1 MTSYNVDEPIYALA
15 TAYAP
20 SALAVI
26 RLSGRNTI
34 EMLSHAF
41 SSPSRLKKAASKTL
55 VHGYI
60 LDEGDV
66 RIDEVVLAV
75 YREGSGYTGEEA
87 VEISCHGSLVVLR
100 RVLRRLFT
108 RLEQLGF
115 KRAEKGEFTFRAFM
129 HGRMDLTQA
138 EAVEEIIHSKSEISQ
153 EKALDRLSGKLR
165 DSLAAVKTRLVDIL
179 ASLEVQLDYAEDE
192 IIDEWVFPEAE
203 VSSIISSLKA
213 LSSTYGASRI
223 YREGAKVVLAGAAN
237 AGKSSLFNLL
247 VKEDRAIVSPV
258 PGTTRDFIETWID
271 LDGIPVRLFDTAGLR
286 SSDDMVESE
295 GIRRSE
301 ALMDDADLIIYL
313 VDPDDALLPE
323 NIDSDRTLVVY
334 SKRDKRRMADDL
346 SISSVTG
353 EGVSELIDEVKER
366 LMGLSPQEEGG
377 LSIDSERQYSYLL
390 SCIDALESA
399 ERSKDAPVD
408 IMAMFFQSALES
420 LGYITGEVTT
430 EDLLDT
436 LFSKFCLGK

>member
-1 MTSYNVDEPIYALA
+1 MTSYNVDEPIYAPA

-75 YREGSGYTGEEA
+75 YREGSGYTGEDA
-87 VEISCHGSLVVLR
+87 AEISCHGSLVVLR
-100 RVLRRLFT
+100 RLFS

-138 EAVEEIIHSKSEISQ
+138 EAVEEIIRSKSEISQ

-165 DSLAAVKTRLVDIL
+165 DSLTDIKTRLVDIL

-286 SSDDMVESE
+286 SSDDVVESE

-323 NIDSDRTLVVY
+323 DIDSDRTLVVY

-353 EGVSELIDEVKER
+353 EGVSELIGQVKER

-399 ERSKDAPVD
+399 ERCKDAPVD

>member
-87 VEISCHGSLVVLR
+87 AEISCHGSLV
-100 RVLRRLFT
+100 VLRRLFT

-138 EAVEEIIHSKSEISQ
+138 EAVEEIIRSKSEVSQ

-165 DSLAAVKTRLVDIL
+165 DSLAAIKTRLVDIL

-286 SSDDMVESE
+286 SSDDVVESE

-323 NIDSDRTLVVY
+323 DIDSDRTLVVY

>member
-1 MTSYNVDEPIYALA
+1 MTSYNVDEPIYAPA

-26 RLSGRNTI
+26 RLSGKNTI
-34 EMLSHAF
+34 EMLSQAF
-41 SSPSRLKKAASKTL
+41 SSPSRLNKAASKTL

-60 LDEGDV
+60 LDEENV

-87 VEISCHGSLVVLR
+87 VEISCHGSLV
-100 RVLRRLFT
+100 VLRRLFT

-271 LDGIPVRLFDTAGLR
+271 LGGIPVRLFDTAGLR

-323 NIDSDRTLVVY
+323 NIDSARTLVVY

>member
-1 MTSYNVDEPIYALA
+1 MTSYNVDEPIYAPA

-26 RLSGRNTI
+26 RLSGKNTI
-34 EMLSHAF
+34 EMLSQAF
-41 SSPSRLKKAASKTL
+41 SSPSRLNKAASKTL

-60 LDEGDV
+60 LDEENV

-87 VEISCHGSLVVLR
+87 VEISCHGSLV
-100 RVLRRLFT
+100 VLRRLFT

-192 IIDEWVFPEAE
+192 IIDEWVFPKAE

-258 PGTTRDFIETWID
+258 PGTTRDFIENWID
-271 LDGIPVRLFDTAGLR
+271 LGGIPVRLFDTAGLR

-353 EGVSELIDEVKER
+353 EGVSDLIDEVKER

>member
-1 MTSYNVDEPIYALA
+1 MTSYNVDEPIYAPA

-26 RLSGRNTI
+26 RLSGKNTI
-34 EMLSHAF
+34 EMLSQAF
-41 SSPSRLKKAASKTL
+41 SSPSRLNKAASKTL

-60 LDEGDV
+60 LDEENV

-87 VEISCHGSLVVLR
+87 VEISCHGSLVVLK
-100 RVLRRLFT
+100 RLFT

-165 DSLAAVKTRLVDIL
+165 DSLAGIKTRLVDIL

-271 LDGIPVRLFDTAGLR
+271 LGGIPVRLFDTAGLR

-323 NIDSDRTLVVY
+323 DIDSERTLVVY

-353 EGVSELIDEVKER
+353 EGVSELIGQVKER

-399 ERSKDAPVD
+399 ERCKDAPVD

-430 EDLLDT
+430 EDLLDPAQ
-436 LFSKFCLGK
+436 LPVRVFPPCL

>member
-20 SALAVI
+20 
-26 RLSGRNTI
+26 LSGKNTI
-34 EMLSHAF
+34 EMLSQAF
-41 SSPSRLKKAASKTL
+41 SSPSRLNKAASKTL

-60 LDEGDV
+60 MDEVNV

-87 VEISCHGSLVVLR
+87 VEISCHGSLV
-100 RVLRRLFT
+100 VLRRLFT

-165 DSLAAVKTRLVDIL
+165 DSLAGIKTRLVDIL

-323 NIDSDRTLVVY
+323 DIDSERTLVVY

>member
-1 MTSYNVDEPIYALA
+1 MTSYNVDEPIYAPA

-26 RLSGRNTI
+26 RLSGKNTI
-34 EMLSHAF
+34 EMLSQAF
-41 SSPSRLKKAASKTL
+41 SSPSRLNKAAGKTL

-60 LDEGDV
+60 LDEVNV

-87 VEISCHGSLVVLR
+87 VEISCHGSLV
-100 RVLRRLFT
+100 VLRRLFT

-237 AGKSSLFNLL
+237 AGTIRVLRAMLKGVRNTILL
-247 VKEDRAIVSPV
+247 DKQGRPHR
-258 PGTTRDFIETWID
+258 P
-271 LDGIPVRLFDTAGLR
+271 
-286 SSDDMVESE
+286 
-295 GIRRSE
+295 
-301 ALMDDADLIIYL
+301 
-313 VDPDDALLPE
+313 LLH
-323 NIDSDRTLVVY
+323 V
-334 SKRDKRRMADDL
+334 
-346 SISSVTG
+346 
-353 EGVSELIDEVKER
+353 
-366 LMGLSPQEEGG
+366 EEGG
-377 LSIDSERQYSYLL
+377 EKNLRARPRLAAGLGALPRRANRIAGTGAGRVGGKTAGVRLPLPLHRKPLRAGALRPGAFHHGQDSPRRRGQNAALRPPSPVAAPRPGRPEPLERHQQTDPDRKAAPLL
-390 SCIDALESA
+390 RRLP
-399 ERSKDAPVD
+399 RRP
-408 IMAMFFQSALES
+408 
-420 LGYITGEVTT
+420 
-430 EDLLDT
+430 
-436 LFSKFCLGK
+436 

>member
-87 VEISCHGSLVVLR
+87 AEISCHGSLVVLR
-100 RVLRRLFT
+100 RLFS

-138 EAVEEIIHSKSEISQ
+138 EAVEEIIRSKSEKSQ

-165 DSLAAVKTRLVDIL
+165 DSLTDIKTRLVDIL

-286 SSDDMVESE
+286 SSDDVVESE
-295 GIRRSE
+295 GIKRSE

-323 NIDSDRTLVVY
+323 DIDRERTLVVY

>member
-1 MTSYNVDEPIYALA
+1 MTSYNVDEPIYAPA

-26 RLSGRNTI
+26 RLSGKNTI
-34 EMLSHAF
+34 EMLSQAF
-41 SSPSRLKKAASKTL
+41 SSPSRLNKAAGKTL

-60 LDEGDV
+60 LDEVNV

-87 VEISCHGSLVVLR
+87 VEISCHGSLV
-100 RVLRRLFT
+100 VLRRLFT

-192 IIDEWVFPEAE
+192 IIDEWVFPKAE

-258 PGTTRDFIETWID
+258 PGTTRDFIENWID
-271 LDGIPVRLFDTAGLR
+271 LGGVPVRLFDTAGLR

-353 EGVSELIDEVKER
+353 EGVSDLIDEVKER

>member
-1 MTSYNVDEPIYALA
+1 MTSYNVDEPIYAPA

-26 RLSGRNTI
+26 RLSGKNTI
-34 EMLSHAF
+34 EMLSQAF
-41 SSPSRLKKAASKTL
+41 SSPSRLNKAASKTL

-60 LDEGDV
+60 LDEENV

-87 VEISCHGSLVVLR
+87 VEISCHGSLVVLK
-100 RVLRRLFT
+100 RLFT

-271 LDGIPVRLFDTAGLR
+271 LGGIPVRLFDTAGLR

-323 NIDSDRTLVVY
+323 DIDSERTLVVY

-353 EGVSELIDEVKER
+353 EGVSELIGQVKER

-399 ERSKDAPVD
+399 ERCKDAPVD

>member
-1 MTSYNVDEPIYALA
+1 MTSYNVDEPIYAPA

-26 RLSGRNTI
+26 RLSGKNTI
-34 EMLSHAF
+34 EMLSQAF

-60 LDEGDV
+60 LDEENV

-87 VEISCHGSLVVLR
+87 VEISCHGSLV
-100 RVLRRLFT
+100 VLRRLFT

>member
-1 MTSYNVDEPIYALA
+1 MTSYNVDEPIYAPA

-26 RLSGRNTI
+26 RLSGNNTI
-34 EMLSHAF
+34 EMLSQAF
-41 SSPSRLKKAASKTL
+41 SSPSRLNKAAGKTL

-60 LDEGDV
+60 LDEENV

-87 VEISCHGSLVVLR
+87 VEISCHGSLVVLK
-100 RVLRRLFT
+100 RLFS

-192 IIDEWVFPEAE
+192 IIDDWVFPEAE

>member
-1 MTSYNVDEPIYALA
+1 MTSYNVDEPIYAPA

-26 RLSGRNTI
+26 RLSGNNTI
-34 EMLSHAF
+34 EMLSQAF
-41 SSPSRLKKAASKTL
+41 SSPSRLNKAASKTL

-60 LDEGDV
+60 LDDENV

-87 VEISCHGSLVVLR
+87 VEISCHGSLV
-100 RVLRRLFT
+100 VLRRLFT

-165 DSLAAVKTRLVDIL
+165 DSLAVVKTRLVDIL

-271 LDGIPVRLFDTAGLR
+271 LGGIPVRLFDTAGLR

>member
-1 MTSYNVDEPIYALA
+1 MTSYNVDEPIYAPA

-26 RLSGRNTI
+26 RLSGKNTI
-34 EMLSHAF
+34 EMLSQAF
-41 SSPSRLKKAASKTL
+41 SSPSRLNKAAGKTL

-60 LDEGDV
+60 LDDENV

-87 VEISCHGSLVVLR
+87 VEISCHGSLV
-100 RVLRRLFT
+100 VLRRLFT

-165 DSLAAVKTRLVDIL
+165 DSLAGIKTRLVDIL

-192 IIDEWVFPEAE
+192 IIDEWMFPEAE

-313 VDPDDALLPE
+313 VDPDDVLLPE

-353 EGVSELIDEVKER
+353 EGVSELIGEVKER

>member
-1 MTSYNVDEPIYALA
+1 MTSYNVDEPIYAPA

-26 RLSGRNTI
+26 RLSGNNTI
-34 EMLSHAF
+34 EMLSQAF
-41 SSPSRLKKAASKTL
+41 SSPSRLNKAAGKTL

-60 LDEGDV
+60 LDEENV

-87 VEISCHGSLVVLR
+87 VEISCHGSLVVLK
-100 RVLRRLFT
+100 RLFS

-408 IMAMFFQSALES
+408 IMAMFFQSALEN

>member
-1 MTSYNVDEPIYALA
+1 MTSYNVDEPIYAPA

-26 RLSGRNTI
+26 RLSGKNTI
-34 EMLSHAF
+34 EMLSQAF
-41 SSPSRLKKAASKTL
+41 SSPSRLNKAAGKTL

-60 LDEGDV
+60 LDEENV

-87 VEISCHGSLVVLR
+87 VEISCHGSLV
-100 RVLRRLFT
+100 VLRRLFT

-353 EGVSELIDEVKER
+353 EGVSELIDEVKEL

>member
-1 MTSYNVDEPIYALA
+1 MTSYNVDEPIYAPA

-26 RLSGRNTI
+26 RLSGKNTI
-34 EMLSHAF
+34 EMLSQAF
-41 SSPSRLKKAASKTL
+41 SSPSRLNKAASKTL

-60 LDEGDV
+60 LDEENV

-87 VEISCHGSLVVLR
+87 VEISCHGSLV
-100 RVLRRLFT
+100 VLRRLFT

-271 LDGIPVRLFDTAGLR
+271 LGGIPVRLFDTAGLR

-313 VDPDDALLPE
+313 VDPDDGLLPE

>member
-1 MTSYNVDEPIYALA
+1 MTSYNVDEPIYAPA

-26 RLSGRNTI
+26 RLSGKNTI
-34 EMLSHAF
+34 EMLSQAF
-41 SSPSRLKKAASKTL
+41 SSPSRLNKAASKTL

-60 LDEGDV
+60 LDEENV

-100 RVLRRLFT
+100 RLFT
-108 RLEQLGF
+108 RLEQLGL

-408 IMAMFFQSALES
+408 IMAMFFQSALEN

>member
-100 RVLRRLFT
+100 RLFT

-192 IIDEWVFPEAE
+192 IIDEWEFPEAE

>member
-1 MTSYNVDEPIYALA
+1 MTSYNVDEPIYAPA

-26 RLSGRNTI
+26 RLSGKNTI
-34 EMLSHAF
+34 EMLSQAF
-41 SSPSRLKKAASKTL
+41 SSPSRLNKAASKTL

-60 LDEGDV
+60 LDEENV

-87 VEISCHGSLVVLR
+87 VEISCHGSLV
-100 RVLRRLFT
+100 VLRRLFT

-192 IIDEWVFPEAE
+192 IFDEWVFPEAE

-271 LDGIPVRLFDTAGLR
+271 LGGIPVRLFDTAGLR

-353 EGVSELIDEVKER
+353 EGVSELIGEVKER

-408 IMAMFFQSALES
+408 IMAMFFQSALEN

>member
-41 SSPSRLKKAASKTL
+41 SSSSRLKKAASKTL

-87 VEISCHGSLVVLR
+87 AEISCHGSLVVLR
-100 RVLRRLFT
+100 RLFS

-138 EAVEEIIHSKSEISQ
+138 EAVEEIIRSKSEKSQ

-165 DSLAAVKTRLVDIL
+165 DSLTDIKTRLVDIL

-271 LDGIPVRLFDTAGLR
+271 LGGIPVRLFDTAGLR

-323 NIDSDRTLVVY
+323 DIDSERTLVVY

-353 EGVSELIDEVKER
+353 EGVSELIGEVKER

>member
-1 MTSYNVDEPIYALA
+1 MTSYNVDEPIYAPA

-26 RLSGRNTI
+26 RLSGKNTI
-34 EMLSHAF
+34 EMLSQAF
-41 SSPSRLKKAASKTL
+41 SSPSRLNKAAGKTL

-60 LDEGDV
+60 LDEENV

-87 VEISCHGSLVVLR
+87 VEISCHGSLV
-100 RVLRRLFT
+100 VLRRLFT

>member
-1 MTSYNVDEPIYALA
+1 MTSYNVDEPIYAPA

-41 SSPSRLKKAASKTL
+41 SSPSRLNKAAGKTL

-60 LDEGDV
+60 LDEENM

-87 VEISCHGSLVVLR
+87 VEISCHGSLV
-100 RVLRRLFT
+100 VLRRLFT

-192 IIDEWVFPEAE
+192 IIDEWEFPEAE

>member
-1 MTSYNVDEPIYALA
+1 MTSYNVDEPIYAVA

-26 RLSGRNTI
+26 RLSGKNTI
-34 EMLSHAF
+34 EMLSRAF
-41 SSPSRLKKAASKTL
+41 SSPSRLNKAGSKTL

-60 LDEGDV
+60 LDDDNV

-87 VEISCHGSLVVLR
+87 LEISCHGSLVVLR
-100 RVLRRLFT
+100 RLFA

-115 KRAEKGEFTFRAFM
+115 RRAEKGEFTFRAFM

-138 EAVEEIIHSKSEISQ
+138 EAVEEIIRSKSEVSQ

-165 DSLAAVKTRLVDIL
+165 DSLSAIKTRLVDIL

-203 VSSIISSLKA
+203 VSSIIASLKA

-286 SSDDMVESE
+286 SSDDVVESE

-323 NIDSDRTLVVY
+323 DIDRERTLVVY

>member
-1 MTSYNVDEPIYALA
+1 MTSYNVDEPIYAPA

-26 RLSGRNTI
+26 RLSGKNTI
-34 EMLSHAF
+34 EMLSKAF
-41 SSPSRLKKAASKTL
+41 SSPSRLNKAASKTL

-60 LDEGDV
+60 LDDGNL

-87 VEISCHGSLVVLR
+87 AEISCHGSLV
-100 RVLRRLFT
+100 VLRRLFT

-115 KRAEKGEFTFRAFM
+115 RRAEKGEFTFRAFM

-138 EAVEEIIHSKSEISQ
+138 EAVEEIIRSKSEISQ

-165 DSLAAVKTRLVDIL
+165 DSLSEIKTRLVDIL

-192 IIDEWVFPEAE
+192 IIDEWMFPEAE

-286 SSDDMVESE
+286 SSDDVVESE

-323 NIDSDRTLVVY
+323 DIDSERTLVVY

-353 EGVSELIDEVKER
+353 EGVSELIGEVKER

-399 ERSKDAPVD
+399 ERCKDAPVD

>member
-1 MTSYNVDEPIYALA
+1 MTSYNVDEPIYAPA

-26 RLSGRNTI
+26 RLSGKNTI
-34 EMLSHAF
+34 EMLSQAF
-41 SSPSRLKKAASKTL
+41 SSPSRLNKAAGKTL

-60 LDEGDV
+60 LDEENV

-87 VEISCHGSLVVLR
+87 VEISCHGSLVVLK
-100 RVLRRLFT
+100 RLFT

>member
-1 MTSYNVDEPIYALA
+1 MTSYNVDEPIYAPA

-26 RLSGRNTI
+26 RLSGNNTI
-34 EMLSHAF
+34 EMLSQAF
-41 SSPSRLKKAASKTL
+41 SSPSRLNKAASKTL

-60 LDEGDV
+60 LDEENV

-87 VEISCHGSLVVLR
+87 VEISCHGSLV
-100 RVLRRLFT
+100 VLRRLFT

-295 GIRRSE
+295 CIRRSE

-377 LSIDSERQYSYLL
+377 LSIDSERQSSYLL

>member
-26 RLSGRNTI
+26 RLSGKNTI
-34 EMLSHAF
+34 EMLSQAF
-41 SSPSRLKKAASKTL
+41 SSPSRLNKAAGKTL

-60 LDEGDV
+60 LDEENM

-87 VEISCHGSLVVLR
+87 VEISCHGSLV
-100 RVLRRLFT
+100 VLRRLFT

-192 IIDEWVFPEAE
+192 IIDEWEFPEAE

-271 LDGIPVRLFDTAGLR
+271 LGGIPVRLFDTAGLR

-390 SCIDALESA
+390 SGIDALESA

>member
-1 MTSYNVDEPIYALA
+1 
-15 TAYAP
+15 
-20 SALAVI
+20 
-26 RLSGRNTI
+26 
-34 EMLSHAF
+34 MLSHAF

-87 VEISCHGSLVVLR
+87 VEISCHGSLV
-100 RVLRRLFT
+100 VLRRLFT

-192 IIDEWVFPEAE
+192 IIDEWEFPEAE

-408 IMAMFFQSALES
+408 IMAMFFQSALEN

>member
-87 VEISCHGSLVVLR
+87 
-100 RVLRRLFT
+100 
-108 RLEQLGF
+108 
-115 KRAEKGEFTFRAFM
+115 A
-129 HGRMDLTQA
+129 
-138 EAVEEIIHSKSEISQ
+138 EIIRSKSEKSQ

-165 DSLAAVKTRLVDIL
+165 DSLTDIKTRLVDIL

-323 NIDSDRTLVVY
+323 DIDSDRTLVVY
-334 SKRDKRRMADDL
+334 SKRDKRRMEDDL

-399 ERSKDAPVD
+399 ERCKDAPVD

>member
-1 MTSYNVDEPIYALA
+1 MTSYNVDEPIYAPA

-26 RLSGRNTI
+26 RLSGKNTI
-34 EMLSHAF
+34 EMLSQAF
-41 SSPSRLKKAASKTL
+41 SSPSRLNKAASKTL

-60 LDEGDV
+60 LDEENV

-87 VEISCHGSLVVLR
+87 VEISCHGSLV
-100 RVLRRLFT
+100 VLRRLFT

-165 DSLAAVKTRLVDIL
+165 DSLAGIKTRLVDIL

-271 LDGIPVRLFDTAGLR
+271 LGGIPVRLFDTAGLR

-323 NIDSDRTLVVY
+323 DIDSERTLVVY

-353 EGVSELIDEVKER
+353 EGVSELIGQVKER

-399 ERSKDAPVD
+399 ERCKDAPVD

>member
-1 MTSYNVDEPIYALA
+1 MTSYNVDEPIYAPA

-26 RLSGRNTI
+26 RLSGKNTI
-34 EMLSHAF
+34 EMLSQAF
-41 SSPSRLKKAASKTL
+41 SSPSWLNKAASKTL

-60 LDEGDV
+60 LDEENV

-87 VEISCHGSLVVLR
+87 VEISCHGSLV
-100 RVLRRLFT
+100 VLRRLFT

-138 EAVEEIIHSKSEISQ
+138 EAVEEIIRSKSEISQ

-165 DSLAAVKTRLVDIL
+165 DSLTDIKTRLVDIL

-323 NIDSDRTLVVY
+323 NIDSERTLVVY

-353 EGVSELIDEVKER
+353 EGVSELIGEVKER

-399 ERSKDAPVD
+399 ERCKDAPVD

>member
-1 MTSYNVDEPIYALA
+1 MTSYNVDEPIYAPA

-26 RLSGRNTI
+26 RLSGKNTI
-34 EMLSHAF
+34 EMLSQAF
-41 SSPSRLKKAASKTL
+41 SSPSRLNKAAGKTL

-60 LDEGDV
+60 LDDENV

-87 VEISCHGSLVVLR
+87 VEISCHGSLV
-100 RVLRRLFT
+100 VLRRLFT

-323 NIDSDRTLVVY
+323 NIDNDRTLVVY

-353 EGVSELIDEVKER
+353 EGVSELIGEVKER

>member
-100 RVLRRLFT
+100 RLFT
-108 RLEQLGF
+108 RLEQLGL

-408 IMAMFFQSALES
+408 IMAMFFQSALEN

>member
-1 MTSYNVDEPIYALA
+1 MTSYNVDEPIYAPA

-26 RLSGRNTI
+26 RLSGKNTI
-34 EMLSHAF
+34 EMLSQAF
-41 SSPSRLKKAASKTL
+41 SSPSRLNKAASKTL

-60 LDEGDV
+60 LDEENV

-87 VEISCHGSLVVLR
+87 VEISCHGSLVVLK
-100 RVLRRLFT
+100 RLFT

-165 DSLAAVKTRLVDIL
+165 DSLVAVKTRLVDIL

-271 LDGIPVRLFDTAGLR
+271 LGGIPVRLFDTAGLR

-313 VDPDDALLPE
+313 VDPDDVLLPE

>member
-1 MTSYNVDEPIYALA
+1 MTSYNVDEPIYAPA

-26 RLSGRNTI
+26 RLSGKNTI
-34 EMLSHAF
+34 EMLSQAF
-41 SSPSRLKKAASKTL
+41 SSPSRLNKAASKTL

-60 LDEGDV
+60 LDEENV

-100 RVLRRLFT
+100 RLFS

-138 EAVEEIIHSKSEISQ
+138 EAVEEIIRSKSEISQ

-165 DSLAAVKTRLVDIL
+165 DSLTAIKTRLVDIL

-192 IIDEWVFPEAE
+192 IIDEWVFPEAD

>member
-1 MTSYNVDEPIYALA
+1 MTSYNVDEPIYAPA

-26 RLSGRNTI
+26 RLSGKNTI
-34 EMLSHAF
+34 EMLSQAF
-41 SSPSRLKKAASKTL
+41 SSPSRLNKAASKTL

-60 LDEGDV
+60 MDEVNV

-87 VEISCHGSLVVLR
+87 VEISCHGSLV
-100 RVLRRLFT
+100 VLRRLFT

>member
-1 MTSYNVDEPIYALA
+1 MTSYNVDEPIYAPA

-26 RLSGRNTI
+26 RLSGKNTI
-34 EMLSHAF
+34 EMLSQAF
-41 SSPSRLKKAASKTL
+41 SSPSRLNKAAGKTL

-60 LDEGDV
+60 LDEVNV

-87 VEISCHGSLVVLR
+87 VEISCHGSLV
-100 RVLRRLFT
+100 VLRRLFT

-353 EGVSELIDEVKER
+353 EGVSDLIDEVKER

>member
-1 MTSYNVDEPIYALA
+1 MTSYNVDEPIYAPA

-41 SSPSRLKKAASKTL
+41 SSPSRLNKAAGKTL

-60 LDEGDV
+60 MDDENV

-87 VEISCHGSLVVLR
+87 VEISCHGSLVVLK
-100 RVLRRLFT
+100 RLFT

-323 NIDSDRTLVVY
+323 NIDNDRTLVVY

-353 EGVSELIDEVKER
+353 EGVSELIGEVKER

>member
-1 MTSYNVDEPIYALA
+1 MTSYNVDEPIYAPA

-26 RLSGRNTI
+26 RLSGKNTI
-34 EMLSHAF
+34 EMLSQAF
-41 SSPSRLKKAASKTL
+41 SSPSRLNKAASKTL

-60 LDEGDV
+60 LDDENV

-87 VEISCHGSLVVLR
+87 VEISCHGSLV
-100 RVLRRLFT
+100 VLRRLFT

-213 LSSTYGASRI
+213 LSSTYGVSRI

-271 LDGIPVRLFDTAGLR
+271 LGGIPVRLFDTAGLR

-313 VDPDDALLPE
+313 VDPDDGLLPE